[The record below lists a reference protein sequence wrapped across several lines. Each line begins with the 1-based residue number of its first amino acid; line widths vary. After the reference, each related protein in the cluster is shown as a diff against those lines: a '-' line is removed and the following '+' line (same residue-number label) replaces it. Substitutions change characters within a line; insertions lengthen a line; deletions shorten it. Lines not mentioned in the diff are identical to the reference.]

1 MKKFLKTSEIA
12 LVNGGY
18 LTIKDSK
25 EMAPITNEAFVKA
38 QKHAEYIVT
47 FARLAADKDFKGKK
61 ADNLSDLEAAVHAEL
76 AIKSREFVAKPSKI
90 VKKLSQ
96 QLADEAMAFMKYE
109 KNTTKV
115 EKINA
120 FLQQFN
126 ILAEFEEF
134 GLFFDDGVV
143 KLNKIY
149 EMKEIVA
156 AVESTIDLL
165 K

>member
-1 MKKFLKTSEIA
+1 MKKFLKSSEIA
-12 LVNGGY
+12 LVSGGY
-18 LTIKDSK
+18 LSVKDAK
-25 EMAPITNEAFVKA
+25 ELTPVSNAAFVAA

-47 FARLAADKDFKGKK
+47 FASMAKGKDFKGKK
-61 ADNLSDLEAAVHAEL
+61 ADCLADLQSAVKDALSAKDRSYVS
-76 AIKSREFVAKPSKI
+76 KPKKVA
-90 VKKLSQ
+90 KKLSQ
-96 QLADEAMAFMKYE
+96 QLADEAMAFMNFE
-109 KNTTKV
+109 KDTTKV

-134 GLFFDDGVV
+134 GLFFDEEIV

-149 EMKEIVA
+149 TMEEVVA